1 MQPVTNRSLV
11 LLTSLAMLGFAA
23 NSVLCRMALDST
35 HIDAASFTAIRLA
48 AAALVLWLLLRLRGG
63 ASLRVA
69 GNWISAVALFVYAA
83 AFSLAYRE
91 LSTGTGALLLF
102 GAVQLTMMVIAFAR
116 GERLDALQATGYA
129 LAIGGVAFLLLP
141 GVTAP
146 ALKEA
151 LMMLVA
157 GMAWGIY
164 TLRGQGSGDA
174 TATTA
179 GNFMRTLPL
188 AAAMMLMMHAGI
200 RLDARGVALAIASGA
215 IASGIG
221 YALWYS
227 VLPQL
232 SATRS
237 ATVQLS
243 VPLLAAAGGIALMAE
258 PITPRL
264 SIAAL
269 AILGGIGC
277 VLRQRR
283 SNGIGRHSRRRG
295 PSRG

>member
-1 MQPVTNRSLV
+1 MTSRSLV

-23 NSVLCRMALDST
+23 NSVFCRMALGST
-35 HIDAASFTAIRLA
+35 HIDAASFTGIRLA
-48 AAALVLWLLLRLRGG
+48 AATLVLWLLLRMRGG
-63 ASLRVA
+63 GSVQVG
-69 GNWISAVALFVYAA
+69 GNWISAVALFAYAA
-83 AFSLAYRE
+83 GFSLAYRE
-91 LSTGTGALLLF
+91 LSTGSGALLLF
-102 GAVQLTMMVIAFAR
+102 GAVQMTMMAIAFAR

-141 GVTAP
+141 GATAP
-146 ALKEA
+146 ALQEA

-157 GMAWGIY
+157 GVAWGIY
-164 TLRGQGSGDA
+164 TLRGRASGDA
-174 TATTA
+174 TATTV
-179 GNFMRTLPL
+179 GNFMRTLPM
-188 AAAMMLMMHAGI
+188 AAAMLLMMHAGI

-215 IASGIG
+215 VASGIG

-227 VLPQL
+227 VLPHL

-243 VPLLAAAGGIALMAE
+243 VPVLAAAGGIVLMAE

-264 SIAAL
+264 SIAAF

-277 VLRQRR
+277 VLWQRR
-283 SNGIGRHSRRRG
+283 SLGFGRDSGKRG